1 MRPFIY
7 ASALLLPSLY
17 ADLLV
22 CATGDIRLVGGT
34 NALEGRVEVCNNN
47 AWGTVCDDS
56 WGTTDANV
64 ACRQL
69 GFSPTGIYVHS
80 DLNTSVFSEVF
91 NCNNNNTHNFVTQM
105 HRPSPLRS
113 LVRVLG
119 PSSWTTWGA
128 LAQRAGLWTVPIM
141 E

>member
-1 MRPFIY
+1 M
-7 ASALLLPSLY
+7 S
-17 ADLLV
+17 V

-80 DLNTSVFSEVF
+80 GLNTAVF
-91 NCNNNNTHNFVTQM
+91 
-105 HRPSPLRS
+105 LRYSIALS
-113 LVRVLG
+113 LNV
-119 PSSWTTWGA
+119 
-128 LAQRAGLWTVPIM
+128 
-141 E
+141 